1 MYLADGPGSPLL
13 ILLSFVRGSLRIGET
28 SGEGML
34 RFFVVV
40 SMCAPALVFFL
51 VFWDSGLQKA
61 ISGGRKAAHSYMT
74 QTHMDNPVLKQ
85 YGAAGLVSELSFAVQ
100 GSNKL
105 RVVQLC
111 AAIIKIKDI
120 EDNVTVH
127 RAGGASALA
136 DVLEAFP
143 DDAIVTQTALGALFQ
158 AWGGAVPPF
167 SHDASHVPTKR
178 VVQAIVDTMQRHP
191 GEIHTAQAGM
201 RLFKLYTASANRL
214 TLLPV
219 VVQALER
226 AMTAFPDD
234 ESVKHWGATAMCHLA
249 VISRASVVAA
259 HGDAVYESMRETILK
274 LAGAAK
280 EPTTFFVDTVP
291 WHAKII
297 EMLTTNAT
305 ND

>member
-1 MYLADGPGSPLL
+1 MKSRARLL
-13 ILLSFVRGSLRIGET
+13 VLWRDLRRGRVALLCGGRGGLHFCVFAAACVCFFPVLRHTRG
-28 SGEGML
+28 
-34 RFFVVV
+34 
-40 SMCAPALVFFL
+40 
-51 VFWDSGLQKA
+51 GLQKA
-61 ISGGRKAAHSYMT
+61 NTFGKKTRPHLHAN
-74 QTHMDNPVLKQ
+74 QNTHMSNPVLEQ
-85 YGAAGLVSELSFAVQ
+85 YGAAGVVSELSFAVQ
-100 GSNKL
+100 SKNKL

-111 AAIIKIKDI
+111 VGIMKIKDI

-158 AWGGAVPPF
+158 AWGGGVPPF

-178 VVQAIVDTMQRHP
+178 VVEAIVDTMRRHP

-214 TLLPV
+214 VLLPV

-234 ESVKHWGATAMCHLA
+234 ESVKHWGATAICHLA
-249 VISRASVVAA
+249 VISRTSVVAA

-274 LAGAAK
+274 LARAAK
-280 EPTTFFVDTVP
+280 EPTTLFVDTVP
-291 WHAKII
+291 WHTKII
-297 EMLTTNAT
+297 EMLTTKAKEN
-305 ND
+305 